1 MAFSVMHTQWGNAF
15 STFQSEL
22 RVKFAHHF
30 IIKDFEEQC
39 TFWYPSLIYVSILTD
54 VCERQIVLVVV
65 NHQVITI

>member
-1 MAFSVMHTQWGNAF
+1 MGLSVMHTQWGNAF

-22 RVKFAHHF
+22 GMKFAHHF
-30 IIKDFEEQC
+30 IIKDCGPLHILVQ
-39 TFWYPSLIYVSILTD
+39 SLSYVSVLPN